1 MERVLEAIIVP
12 CPNAKHGCTH
22 KFSYGKSWHTRR
34 NAGSVYATVL
44 HQAAATPDS
53 ARISTSLPHA
63 YHLDTWKGFTCGE
76 NEDAW
81 VEISERFWFFRS
93 VEMVRKCFEVEQGV
107 YVTVNYIAPC
117 APGVS
122 EFSFQLSYSVYGAAA
137 RSMPFGLGEMNRIQ
151 KVSFQTPDKDF
162 ISVPNYFLAGRT
174 TLKMSICIN
183 RKKKKKIE
191 DVG

>member
-1 MERVLEAIIVP
+1 MQVQFMPLS
-12 CPNAKHGCTH
+12 CTRLQLLR
-22 KFSYGKSWHTRR
+22 TLQ
-34 NAGSVYATVL
+34 GSLRHY
-44 HQAAATPDS
+44 
-53 ARISTSLPHA
+53 HA

-81 VEISERFWFFRS
+81 VEISEKILVLQERRDGQEGRDGPL
-93 VEMVRKCFEVEQGV
+93 VVVQCFEVEQGV

-174 TLKMSICIN
+174 TLKMTSF
-183 RKKKKKIE
+183 
-191 DVG
+191 